1 MLPTQTTKRY
11 GSAPSVQVFPMG
23 STSKRE
29 RKKVAGCCSIP
40 MLVVYTIF
48 TVFVLGMYVCFK
60 YILEMDPRHTMQQS
74 LSITSVSGKH
84 KLPTVNV
91 KRKMLKPEFTEL
103 PDWSL
108 EQWTP
113 ISVTNIHIKADGSVD
128 ASLTLCQLDFSTYAK
143 TPHKYP
149 MFRDLVSMSKC
160 NQGIHICFQSLT
172 TL

>member
-1 MLPTQTTKRY
+1 
-11 GSAPSVQVFPMG
+11 
-23 STSKRE
+23 
-29 RKKVAGCCSIP
+29 
-40 MLVVYTIF
+40 
-48 TVFVLGMYVCFK
+48 
-60 YILEMDPRHTMQQS
+60 MDPRHTMQQS

-128 ASLTLCQLDFSTYAK
+128 ASLTLCHLA
-143 TPHKYP
+143 
-149 MFRDLVSMSKC
+149 L
-160 NQGIHICFQSLT
+160 CFMRVVLAARW
-172 TL
+172 